1 MDDDNRKTKT
11 MSCVC
16 VLIYE
21 EAFWA
26 FHMHEKPIK
35 TVDIRLFVW
44 KFIGKCIFLKGFH
57 VERK

>member
-35 TVDIRLFVW
+35 TVDIRLFV
-44 KFIGKCIFLKGFH
+44 
-57 VERK
+57 